1 MIKDNYFIMIFFA
14 RENGVCKN
22 FTFSSLLVIYVTV
35 SSRGSLKL
43 YVSDIFE
50 TVTKSVLSIVDIFA

>member
-1 MIKDNYFIMIFFA
+1 MIFFA
-14 RENGVCKN
+14 RENGEYTN
-22 FTFSSLLVIYVTV
+22 FTFLSLPVIYITV